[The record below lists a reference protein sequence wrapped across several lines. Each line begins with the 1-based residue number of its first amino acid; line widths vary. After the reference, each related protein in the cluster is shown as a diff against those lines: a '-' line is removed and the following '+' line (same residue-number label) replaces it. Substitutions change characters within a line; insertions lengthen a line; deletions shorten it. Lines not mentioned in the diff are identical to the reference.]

1 MITIENKELLS
12 YKSKLKRM
20 RISRGLTQLE
30 LSELSGVNI
39 KSISLY
45 EQYPVK
51 INKAS
56 IETISLLSDSLGCNI
71 EDLIET
77 KYMVAV

>member
-12 YKSKLKRM
+12 YKSKLKRI

-45 EQYPVK
+45 EQYPTK

-77 KYMVAV
+77 EYMVAV